1 MNVLRTVRLAAA
13 TCVLTLAGV
22 SAAYAE
28 IVVMTSGRTVS
39 VKGHKIAGDSIV
51 LTLRS
56 GGEVT
61 CDRTL
66 IDKILPDEVPHPEPE
81 PPLAAAMPSPKLPS
95 RGVQLRNNIYAE
107 LIAAAAQTHGVDPIL
122 VQALIQVESNY
133 QPRAR
138 SHKGAMGLMQ
148 LMPGTAAAY
157 RVTNA
162 YDPAQNIRAGVAYLK
177 SLLVRFGNDVSLA
190 LAAYN
195 AGPGAVEKYGRAVP
209 PYKETRNYVSKIRAN
224 AGGSAVADVPK
235 RIFRTVEIVDG
246 REVVR
251 YSDKAAPKGAPR

>member
-1 MNVLRTVRLAAA
+1 
-13 TCVLTLAGV
+13 VLTLVGV
-22 SAAYAE
+22 TAASAE

-39 VKGHKIAGDSIV
+39 IKGHKIAGDSIV

-81 PPLAAAMPSPKLPS
+81 PPQVAAKESPRLPS
-95 RGVQLRNNIYAE
+95 RGVQLRDSIYAE
-107 LIAAAAQTHGVDPIL
+107 LISAAAQTHGVDPIL

-148 LMPGTAAAY
+148 LMPATAREY
-157 RVTNA
+157 RVRNA
-162 YDPAQNIRAGVAYLK
+162 YDPKANVDAGVRKLK
-177 SLLVRFGNDVSLA
+177 SLIDKYGVFDLA

-195 AGPGAVEKYGRAVP
+195 AGEGAVERFKGIP
-209 PYKETRNYVSKIRAN
+209 PYRETQNYVSRILSI
-224 AGGSAVADVPK
+224 AGL
-235 RIFRTVEIVDG
+235 R
-246 REVVR
+246 
-251 YSDKAAPKGAPR
+251 